1 MSTQDNLEKI
11 LRQMHVLI
19 SKGESFENSKDKVII
34 KKQDML
40 DLLKDLNICVYQDHR
55 YRYDLVNRQT

>member
-19 SKGESFENSKDKVII
+19 SKGESFENSKE
-34 KKQDML
+34 
-40 DLLKDLNICVYQDHR
+40 
-55 YRYDLVNRQT
+55 